1 MDRREFAAGAAGVL
15 GSAALGL
22 PGQALAQGIPQEGR
36 DYRALDK
43 RAAVDAPAGK
53 VEVIEFFWYSCPHC
67 NAFEPRLVAWT
78 QQRMPQDVVLK
89 RVPVHFRDDF
99 VPQQRL
105 FYTLEAMGK
114 LGELHGK
121 VFQAIHQERK
131 PTNTEALILDF
142 AQQNGLD
149 RNQFQQVYSSFAV
162 ESKAGRARQLQKQYD
177 VEGVPALGIA
187 GRWYTDATMAGSME
201 KMLQV
206 AEYLIAQARRTQ

>member
-22 PGQALAQGIPQEGR
+22 PGQALAQGRPLEGR

-67 NAFEPRLVAWT
+67 NAFEPRLVGWT
-78 QQRMPQDVVLK
+78 QRMPQDVVLK

-121 VFQAIHQERK
+121 VFHAIHQEKK
-131 PTNTEALILDF
+131 PTNTEPLILEF
-142 AQQNGLD
+142 AQGNGLD
-149 RNQFQQVYSSFAV
+149 PKQFQQVYNSFAV
-162 ESKAGRARQLQKQYD
+162 ESKTGRARQLQKQYE
-177 VEGVPALGIA
+177 VEGVPALGVA

-206 AEYLIAQARRTQ
+206 VDYLIAEARKTK